1 MLPAITDRRSIRKYR
16 DTPVKRQVV
25 EEILRAGMLAPSSKN
40 RQPWRFIVAEG
51 RAKAQSLAAMERG
64 LEREKKQ
71 PLLPQRAQ
79 HLEAARHTLRI
90 MEQAPV
96 VIFVVNPLGIGMNRS
111 LTVEERVYEL
121 CNAQS
126 IGAALENMSLT
137 AFDLGLGSL
146 WICDT
151 YFAQEELMGWLGAE
165 GELAAAMAVG
175 YAAESPQARP
185 RKKLEDAVE
194 WRI

>member
-1 MLPAITDRRSIRKYR
+1 MPAITDRRSIRKYR
-16 DTPVKRQVV
+16 DTPVKRQMV

-71 PLLPQRAQ
+71 PLLPQSAQ

>member
-25 EEILRAGMLAPSSKN
+25 EQILRAGMLAHASKN

-71 PLLPQRAQ
+71 PLLPQSAQ

>member
-1 MLPAITDRRSIRKYR
+1 M
-16 DTPVKRQVV
+16 V

-64 LEREKKQ
+64 LEREKKR
-71 PLLPQRAQ
+71 PLLPQSAQ

>member
-1 MLPAITDRRSIRKYR
+1 MRS
-16 DTPVKRQVV
+16 
-25 EEILRAGMLAPSSKN
+25 
-40 RQPWRFIVAEG
+40 
-51 RAKAQSLAAMERG
+51 
-64 LEREKKQ
+64 
-71 PLLPQRAQ
+71 
-79 HLEAARHTLRI
+79 
-90 MEQAPV
+90 
-96 VIFVVNPLGIGMNRS
+96 RS
-111 LTVEERVYEL
+111 
-121 CNAQS
+121 
-126 IGAALENMSLT
+126 

>member
-16 DTPVKRQVV
+16 DTPVQRQMV

-71 PLLPQRAQ
+71 PLLPQSAQ

>member
-16 DTPVKRQVV
+16 DTPVKRQMV

-71 PLLPQRAQ
+71 PLLPQSAQ

>member
-25 EEILRAGMLAPSSKN
+25 EEILLAGMLAPSSKN

-71 PLLPQRAQ
+71 PLLPQSAQ

-165 GELAAAMAVG
+165 GELAAAMAVR

>member
-16 DTPVKRQVV
+16 DTPVKRQMV

-71 PLLPQRAQ
+71 PLLPQSAQ
-79 HLEAARHTLRI
+79 HLEAVRHTLRI

>member
-16 DTPVKRQVV
+16 DTPVKRQMV

-51 RAKAQSLAAMERG
+51 RAKAQTLAAMERG

-71 PLLPQRAQ
+71 PLLPQSAQ

>member
-1 MLPAITDRRSIRKYR
+1 MPAITDRRSIRKYR

-71 PLLPQRAQ
+71 PLLPQSAQ

>member
-71 PLLPQRAQ
+71 PLLPQSAQ

-121 CNAQS
+121 CTAQS

>member
-25 EEILRAGMLAPSSKN
+25 EEILLAGMLAPSSKN

-51 RAKAQSLAAMERG
+51 RAQAQSLAAMERG

-71 PLLPQRAQ
+71 PLLPQSAQ